1 LGKKTGEQTMKRL
14 IEFLLED
21 GTTMLVEVDEPEQ
34 GGLVK
39 ASCTDNGGV
48 QIQSHQHKLLAR
60 CFQENFSW

>member
-1 LGKKTGEQTMKRL
+1 MKRL

-39 ASCTDNGGV
+39 ASCADNGGV
-48 QIQSHQHKLLAR
+48 QIQSHQHKSLAR
-60 CFQENFSW
+60 CLQGSFSW